1 MVNGNRDTRSGWV
14 KAALFLQGGE
24 LALTAWGFLNLL
36 LWWPR
41 YGQYGQR
48 ATELLLLALGRTT
61 LEAVAAA
68 IAFLGLWRAR
78 RWGWILAVLTDAT
91 MCLLTLSSLVQY
103 SAVLLHNFR
112 WLAFSLW
119 DFVAITV
126 LLHHPVRTYFLT
138 RTDSLSRVTVR
149 GTDHSVQ
156 ARSYPGLSTSPS
168 GAAPKE
174 IHWVERGMRIS
185 FYFIAAVVVTCS
197 IMALL
202 LSLWMGQKAGGGGGG
217 RFLFVL
223 WVGFSIGS
231 AASFLF
237 AVLLTLAARALG
249 PGRLWAWLLTG
260 ALLAPGLTL
269 GMGALGAKL
278 AASQPRDG
286 RILGL
291 FFTGP
296 LWLFQVWWLTI
307 PAGVVAA
314 FLCCQMYPWAFGDQ
328 FLRFTNTAK
337 RFL

>member
-1 MVNGNRDTRSGWV
+1 VNGKGDTRSGWV

-24 LALTAWGFLNLL
+24 VVLTAWGCLYLL
-36 LWWPR
+36 LLWPR

-48 ATELLLLALGRTT
+48 ATEVLLLALGRTT

-68 IAFLGLWRAR
+68 IAFLGLWQAR

-91 MCLLTLSSLVQY
+91 MCLFTLSSLVQH
-103 SAVLLHNFR
+103 SAVLLRNFR

-119 DFVAITV
+119 DFVAIAV
-126 LLHHPVRTYFLT
+126 LLHHPVRRYFLT
-138 RTDSLSRVTVR
+138 RTDSLSSVTVR
-149 GTDHSVQ
+149 GTDDSVK
-156 ARSYPGLSTSPS
+156 ARSYPALSTSPS
-168 GAAPKE
+168 GAAPKK
-174 IHWVERGMRIS
+174 IHRVERCMRIS
-185 FYFIAAVVVTCS
+185 FYFLAAVVVICS

-202 LSLWMGQKAGGGGGG
+202 LTMWMGQKAGGGGG
-217 RFLFVL
+217 FLFVL
-223 WVGFSIGS
+223 LVGFSIGS
-231 AASFLF
+231 GASFLF
-237 AVLLTLAARALG
+237 AALLTLAARALG
-249 PGRLWAWLLTG
+249 PGRLWGWLLAG

-269 GMGALGAKL
+269 GMGALGAKI
-278 AASQPRDG
+278 AASQPEEG

-291 FFTGP
+291 FLTGP

-307 PAGVVAA
+307 PAGVAAA